1 MSINGHSEKQMA
13 PKLLLQVSAQ
23 ELHNKMVSTL
33 EEGGLKEAR
42 DEENNII
49 IRNHTLCNI
58 LPTKLKNMYSRYKD
72 MCDCECCIYTKMI
85 YYSLISLRDCYLRNI
100 NSISQ
105 NAQNRR
111 SGKMANRLF
120 ETYKNYVV
128 PRGRHI
134 YATAYYMTMD
144 TVCSYTP

>member
-49 IRNHTLCNI
+49 IRNHTPCNI

-72 MCDCECCIYTKMI
+72 MCDCECCIYTKIMH
-85 YYSLISLRDCYLRNI
+85 SYLLSWQDRYLEKLKYQI
-100 NSISQ
+100 H
-105 NAQNRR
+105 NAQKRR
-111 SGKMANRLF
+111 SD
-120 ETYKNYVV
+120 E
-128 PRGRHI
+128 I
-134 YATAYYMTMD
+134 
-144 TVCSYTP
+144 